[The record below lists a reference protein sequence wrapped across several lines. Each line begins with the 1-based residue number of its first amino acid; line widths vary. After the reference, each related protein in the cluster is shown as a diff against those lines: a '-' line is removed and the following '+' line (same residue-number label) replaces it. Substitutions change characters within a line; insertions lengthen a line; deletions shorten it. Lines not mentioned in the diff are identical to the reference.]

1 MGLATVEK
9 VNGFL
14 QRLFYALVKQRR
26 GGGIQKLLAE
36 AVEQVNSTTSRI
48 TKFRPND
55 AVDQTDHTLALK
67 YNAKRQAP
75 GKQLLPK
82 IKRGQ
87 LARYLLVSRKA
98 DKFYKSYRKKYSE
111 PFPVTEIRGS
121 TYKLNGKFFPRNR
134 IIGVKAVDQKSKQ
147 LIASRGAKK
156 QLTPAERAAKTKD
169 RKEKKAILRAHH
181 KVEPRRSK
189 RAATQSVHKK

>member
-1 MGLATVEK
+1 M
-9 VNGFL
+9 N
-14 QRLFYALVKQRR
+14 
-26 GGGIQKLLAE
+26 
-36 AVEQVNSTTSRI
+36 NTTSRI

-55 AVDQTDHTLALK
+55 AIEQPDRVLALK

-111 PFPVTEIRGS
+111 PFPVTKIRGS
-121 TYKLNGKFFPRNR
+121 SYELDGKFFPRNR
-134 IIGVKAVDQKSKQ
+134 IIGVTAVDQESKK
-147 LIASRGAKK
+147 LIASRGTKK
-156 QLTPAERAAKTKD
+156 QLSAAVRAARAKSQQ
-169 RKEKKAILRAHH
+169 EKKDVLRVHYKA
-181 KVEPRRSK
+181 EPRRSK
-189 RAATQSVHKK
+189 RASVQAVHKK